1 MLSAWRA
8 LLNARARVVDAAEAA
23 LADAGLPPLGWY
35 DVLWPLYL
43 APGRR
48 LRMGALAE
56 VVVTQS
62 RTGLTRAVDRLEREG
77 LLRREPAPEDR
88 RGSYVVLTRAG
99 AALLRR
105 MWPVYERVLDETFA
119 SGVRNPRALRTA
131 LERIAPAEAT
141 GASRDR
147 EAPKQVTERRS
158 PRPRPS
164 SPAAPGR
171 RSEPPS
177 KPARAR

>member
-35 DVLWPLYL
+35 DVLWPLYR

-48 LRMGALAE
+48 LRMGALADE
-56 VVVTQS
+56 VTQS

-119 SGVRNPRALRTA
+119 SAVRNPAALRTS
-131 LERIAPAEAT
+131 LERIARAAPT
-141 GASRDR
+141 GPY
-147 EAPKQVTERRS
+147 APGV
-158 PRPRPS
+158 S
-164 SPAAPGR
+164 SPL
-171 RSEPPS
+171 S
-177 KPARAR
+177 